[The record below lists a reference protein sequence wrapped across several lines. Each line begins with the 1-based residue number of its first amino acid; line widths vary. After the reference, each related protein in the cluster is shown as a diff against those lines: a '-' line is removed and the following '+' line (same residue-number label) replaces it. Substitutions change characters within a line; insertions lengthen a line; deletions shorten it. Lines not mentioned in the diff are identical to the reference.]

1 MEDDDETATEEV
13 CETSKPLKC
22 ELDGQK
28 GALANL
34 FGERE
39 ALLDDWGARRT
50 RKDEEAEEEEEEEE
64 GRRRRRRRNF
74 LYIFE

>member
-1 MEDDDETATEEV
+1 MEDDDETATEEI

-34 FGERE
+34 LVSVRRYWTTGEH
-39 ALLDDWGARRT
+39 DARG
-50 RKDEEAEEEEEEEE
+50 RKKKQKQ
-64 GRRRRRRRNF
+64 RKKKKK
-74 LYIFE
+74 

>member
-1 MEDDDETATEEV
+1 MEDDDETATEEI

-34 FGERE
+34 LVSVRRYWTTGEHD
-39 ALLDDWGARRT
+39 AQG
-50 RKDEEAEEEEEEEE
+50 RKQKKQKKRKKKKKKKKKNEI
-64 GRRRRRRRNF
+64 F
-74 LYIFE
+74 IYI